1 MSSCSSWREAAVTD
15 TQRRSSCMSVPQRSL
30 WLVGQRPVAAQRRGK
45 YVPGSAAHPQRMW
58 PDLATA
64 AIIRYSQPGDPV
76 LDPLAGVGTTLIE
89 AVAAG
94 RDTIGVEYE
103 PNWVRLAQ
111 MNLHRANQAGGTGQG
126 TVLAGDATA
135 LSDVLPSAL
144 RGRVALVVT
153 SPPHGRPLQCRVA
166 NRTGRVDRAAG
177 MTAVLTGCLPLLRP
191 DATVVVTLRHHPNH
205 PAVEAPETIP
215 AAGSASGL
223 TLIEHTI
230 GVLADA
236 HDGRL
241 VPTSPVR
248 PPATTTPRWDGFPL
262 DPSAYEDIYVFRH
275 QPTTDLVAPDQHGVR
290 P

>member
-1 MSSCSSWREAAVTD
+1 MADWQVSASL
-15 TQRRSSCMSVPQRSL
+15 MSVPQRSV
-30 WLVGQRPVAAQRRGK
+30 WLLGQRPVAVQRRGK

-64 AIIRYSQPGDPV
+64 AIIRYSQPGDLV

-103 PNWVRLAQ
+103 PDWVRLAQ
-111 MNLHRANQAGGTGQG
+111 ANLHRANQAGGTGQG
-126 TVLAGDATA
+126 MVLAGDATA

-153 SPPHGRPLQCRVA
+153 SPPHGRPLQGRVA
-166 NRTGRVDRAAG
+166 HRTRRVDLSAG

-191 DATVVVTLRHHPNH
+191 DATVVVTLRPHPNY
-205 PAVEAPETIP
+205 PAVEAPDAIP

-230 GVLADA
+230 GVLTGA

-248 PPATTTPRWDGFPL
+248 PPATTTPRWDGFSL
-262 DPSAYEDIYVFRH
+262 HLSAYEDIYVFRH
-275 QPTTDLVAPDQHGVR
+275 QPTADLASDQHGVR

>member
-1 MSSCSSWREAAVTD
+1 VTD
-15 TQRRSSCMSVPQRSL
+15 TQRHSSRASVPQRSV
-30 WLVGQRPVAAQRRGK
+30 WLVGQRPVDAQRRGK
-45 YVPGSAAHPQRMW
+45 FVPGSAAHPQRMW
-58 PDLATA
+58 PDLAA
-64 AIIRYSQPGDPV
+64 AIIRYSQPGDLV
-76 LDPLAGVGTTLIE
+76 LDPLAGVGTTLVE
-89 AVAAG
+89 AVAAS

-103 PNWVRLAQ
+103 PDWVRLAQ
-111 MNLHRANQAGGTGQG
+111 ANLHRATRAGGTGQG

-153 SPPHGRPLQCRVA
+153 SPPHERPLQGRVA
-166 NRTGRVDRAAG
+166 HRTRRVDLAAG

-191 DATVVVTLRHHPNH
+191 DATVVVTLGRHPKH
-205 PAVEAPETIP
+205 PAAEAPDAIP
-215 AAGSASGL
+215 AAGAEAGL

-241 VPTSPVR
+241 VPTSPAR
-248 PPATTTPRWDGFPL
+248 SPATTSSRWDGFSL
-262 DPSAYEDIYVFRH
+262 RTSAYEDIYVFRH
-275 QPTTDLVAPDQHGVR
+275 QPTADLVAPDQHGVR

>member
-1 MSSCSSWREAAVTD
+1 MADRQLSASLMSP
-15 TQRRSSCMSVPQRSL
+15 PQRSV

-45 YVPGSAAHPQRMW
+45 YVLGSAAHPQRTW
-58 PDLATA
+58 PDLAAA
-64 AIIRYSQPGDPV
+64 AIIRYSQPGDLV

-94 RDTIGVEYE
+94 CDTIGVEYE
-103 PNWVRLAQ
+103 PDWVRLAQ
-111 MNLHRANQAGGTGQG
+111 ANLHRANRAGGTGQG
-126 TVLAGDATA
+126 MVLAGDATA

-153 SPPHGRPLQCRVA
+153 SPPHGHPLQGRVA
-166 NRTGRVDRAAG
+166 NRTRHVDRAAG
-177 MTAVLTGCLPLLRP
+177 MAAVLTGCLPLLRP
-191 DATVVVTLRHHPNH
+191 DATVVVTLRRHPNH
-205 PAVEAPETIP
+205 PAVEPPDAIP

-223 TLIEHTI
+223 TLIEHNI

-241 VPTSPVR
+241 VPTSPASR
-248 PPATTTPRWDGFPL
+248 SATTAPRRNDLPL
-262 DPSAYEDIYVFRH
+262 YSSAYEDIYVFRH
-275 QPTTDLVAPDQHGVR
+275 QPTADLVAPDQHGVC

>member
-1 MSSCSSWREAAVTD
+1 MADRQLSASLMSP
-15 TQRRSSCMSVPQRSL
+15 PQRSV
-30 WLVGQRPVAAQRRGK
+30 WLLGQRPVAAQRRGK

-64 AIIRYSQPGDPV
+64 AIIRYSQPGDLV

-94 RDTIGVEYE
+94 RDTIGVDYE
-103 PNWVRLAQ
+103 PDWVRLAQ
-111 MNLHRANQAGGTGQG
+111 ANLHRANRAGGTGQG
-126 TVLAGDATA
+126 MVLAGDATA

-153 SPPHGRPLQCRVA
+153 SPPHGRPLQGRVA
-166 NRTGRVDRAAG
+166 NRTRRVDLAAG

-191 DATVVVTLRHHPNH
+191 DATVVVTLRRHPNH
-205 PAVEAPETIP
+205 PAVEAPDAIP
-215 AAGSASGL
+215 AAGAGAGL

-230 GVLADA
+230 GLLADA
-236 HDGRL
+236 HDDRL

-248 PPATTTPRWDGFPL
+248 PPATTAPLWDDL
-262 DPSAYEDIYVFRH
+262 SVHTSAYEDIYVFRH
-275 QPTTDLVAPDQHGVR
+275 QPSADLVAPDQHGVR